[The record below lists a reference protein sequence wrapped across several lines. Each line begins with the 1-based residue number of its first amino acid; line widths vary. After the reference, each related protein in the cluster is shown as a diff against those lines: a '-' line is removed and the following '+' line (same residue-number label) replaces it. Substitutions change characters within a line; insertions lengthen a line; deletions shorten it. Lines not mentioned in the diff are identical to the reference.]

1 MDKIAMEELFIDL
14 RPVDVNNDVD
24 VELLGRELKAN
35 GVEFI
40 LTQFVEMYGVVK
52 AKLVPIDRL
61 KVVAVEGAGFA
72 GFAAGE
78 IGQGPHDPDFVAVP
92 DLHSAS
98 ILPWQRNL
106 ASSPSYGFVEG
117 KPWPFCPR
125 VILKRML
132 DRAAAKGFTFM
143 TGPEIEFFLVRKNG
157 PALELADS
165 LDDSEKPCYSARG
178 ITRNI
183 EFLAALSK
191 YQNELGWGNYAND
204 HEDANG
210 QFESNFTFADAMTTA
225 DRFTFYRWMVASLA
239 EKMGYMATFMPKPFQ
254 HLTGSSGNYH
264 MSLWDKSGSRN
275 LFLDS
280 EDPKGFGLSKL
291 AYNFL
296 GGLKEHSRAYCAV
309 TSPTVNSYK
318 RLVKAEPRS
327 GTTWAPVYVSYGG
340 NNRTQQYR
348 IPEPGRI
355 EDRTPDASCNP
366 YLSATVLLAAGLDG
380 MKRKLDPGEPNHGNT
395 YRYSDEELEIR
406 GIKVLPN
413 NLREAVLNLAND
425 DVLKDAL
432 GEKFH
437 SMYIKAKLR
446 EWDSYHRSVSPW
458 EIDKYA
464 TLF

>member
-1 MDKIAMEELFIDL
+1 MAKTMMKEQFIDL
-14 RPVDVNNDVD
+14 KPADVNKDVD
-24 VELLGRELKAN
+24 IEQLERQLKAK

-40 LTQFVEMYGVVK
+40 LTQFVEMYGVAK
-52 AKLVPIDRL
+52 AKLVPIERL
-61 KVVAVEGAGFA
+61 KVVALDGAGFA

-78 IGQGPHDPDFVAVP
+78 VGQGPHDPDFVAVP
-92 DLHSAS
+92 DLHSVS

-106 ASSPSYGFVEG
+106 ATSPSYGFVEG
-117 KPWPFCPR
+117 QPSPYCPR
-125 VILKRML
+125 VILRRMF
-132 DRAAAKGFTFM
+132 DRAKALGFTFM

-157 PALELADS
+157 SSLVLADS
-165 LDDSEKPCYSARG
+165 LDDSEKPCYNARE

-183 EFLAALSK
+183 EFLANLSK

-225 DRFTFYRWMVASLA
+225 DRFTFYRWMVGSLA
-239 EKMGYMATFMPKPFQ
+239 EKMGCMATFMPKPFQ

-264 MSLWDKSGSRN
+264 MSLWDTLGGRN
-275 LFLDS
+275 LFIDPA
-280 EDPKGFGLSKL
+280 DPKGFGISNLG
-291 AYNFL
+291 YNFL

-318 RLVKAEPRS
+318 RLVKTEPRS

-340 NNRTQQYR
+340 NNRTQQFR
-348 IPEPGRI
+348 IPESGRI

-366 YLSATVLLAAGLDG
+366 YLSAAVLLAAGLDG
-380 MKRKLDPGEPNHGNT
+380 IKRKLDPGEPNQGNT
-395 YRYSDEELEIR
+395 YRYSDEELDKR
-406 GIKVLPN
+406 KIKVLPN
-413 NLREAVLNLAND
+413 NLREAVLNFAED
-425 DVLKDAL
+425 KVLKDAL

-437 SMYIKAKLR
+437 SMYIGVKLR
-446 EWDSYHRSVSPW
+446 EWDSYHRSVSQW
-458 EIDKYA
+458 EIDKYS